1 MFMSRHN
8 EIIYHMGVH
17 VFWDSR
23 VPIGLSKPVTEELS
37 GVLEM
42 PVSRIDNGTFPL
54 EGFDPLRQQCDA
66 VKILTK
72 LDIFRRRYPQ
82 LFKPEDVD
90 IEYYNKFNHLHEKV
104 LLITPIDLFEPLAD
118 FVFGLA
124 YPVLGVAVV
133 SPARLMN
140 EYYGRHPDD
149 DVLID
154 RIVKEGAHEIAHLFG
169 LEHCD
174 NPGCIMYCPRNLD
187 DLNRKRK
194 YFCGKCRIQLN
205 GQNEGDLFR

>member
-1 MFMSRHN
+1 MKLSN
-8 EIIYHMGVH
+8 NMGVH

-23 VPIGLSKPVTEELS
+23 VPIGLSRPVTEELS

-82 LFKPEDVD
+82 LFKPDGVD
-90 IEYYNKFNHLHEKV
+90 IEFYNKFNHLHERV
-104 LLITPIDLFEPLAD
+104 LLMTPVDLFDSLAD

-124 YPVLGVAVV
+124 YPALGVAVV
-133 SPARLMN
+133 SPARLTN
-140 EYYGRHPDD
+140 EFYGRHPDD
-149 DVLID
+149 DALID
-154 RIVKEGAHEIAHLFG
+154 RMVKEGAHEVAHLFG

-174 NPGCIMYCPRNLD
+174 NSGCIMYCPRNLD
-187 DLNRKRK
+187 DLDRKRK